1 MGNSSS
7 QQPTDLS
14 HFSTSTSSSSTST
27 STSTISSQRGRKKAL
42 LCGITYH
49 NTKYKLKGTVN
60 DAKNIRKFLINYF
73 NFLPE
78 NILMLTEEAEEPDLI
93 PTKCNIERCLSWLVH
108 DCQDGDS
115 LVFFYSGHGLRQ
127 PDFDSDELD
136 GFDETICPVDFEK
149 EGMIVDNYINAT
161 IVRPLKEGV
170 ILHAIIDA
178 CHSGTV
184 LDLEY
189 IYTREFERWDS
200 NKPPSGVYKGT
211 SGGLAICIS
220 ACEDDQMASDT
231 NAFESKMN
239 GALTY
244 LLIEVV
250 RNSEFIITYGK
261 LINEIFRR
269 IEEVNQQGCCNTV
282 KILRKLCM
290 CNITQKPLLSSS
302 EVFDV
307 FAKTFTL

>member
-7 QQPTDLS
+7 QQTTDLS
-14 HFSTSTSSSSTST
+14 HFSFSSSSSSTST

-49 NTKYKLKGTVN
+49 NTKYNLKGTVN

-78 NILMLTEEAEEPDLI
+78 NIRMLTEEAEEPDLI
-93 PTKCNIERCLSWLVH
+93 PTKCNIERCLSWLVE

-127 PDFDSDELD
+127 PDFESDELD

-161 IVRPLKEGV
+161 IVRPLKKGV
-170 ILHAIIDA
+170 TLHAIIDA

-189 IYTREFERWDS
+189 IYTREFERWDN
-200 NKPPSGVYKGT
+200 NKPPSGAYKGT
-211 SGGLAICIS
+211 NGGLAICIS

-231 NAFESKMN
+231 SAFESNMN

-250 RNSEFIITYGK
+250 SNSQFIITYGK
-261 LINEIFRR
+261 LLNEIFRR
-269 IEEVNQQGCCNTV
+269 IEEVNQQGCCNSFR
-282 KILRKLCM
+282 ILRKLCR

-307 FAKTFTL
+307 YAKTFTL